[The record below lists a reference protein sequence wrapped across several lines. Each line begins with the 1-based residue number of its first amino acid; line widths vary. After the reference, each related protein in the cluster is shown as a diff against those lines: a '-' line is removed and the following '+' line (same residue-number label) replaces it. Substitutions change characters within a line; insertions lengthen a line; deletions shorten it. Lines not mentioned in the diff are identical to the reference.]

1 MTRKIVNELESY
13 YSNFYAKNSCA
24 NSATIS
30 AFIKDSNQIPKLS
43 ENLRNICE
51 GKLGYGECY
60 NVLKTFQK
68 NKSPWPGNDGLTV
81 EFYIAF
87 WPLIG
92 TLLVDSLNYAFE
104 HGELSN

>member
-43 ENLRNICE
+43 ENLRTSVRE
-51 GKLGYGECY
+51 
-60 NVLKTFQK
+60 
-68 NKSPWPGNDGLTV
+68 S
-81 EFYIAF
+81 
-87 WPLIG
+87 
-92 TLLVDSLNYAFE
+92 
-104 HGELSN
+104 

>member
-1 MTRKIVNELESY
+1 MYELESY
-13 YSNFYAKNSCA
+13 YSNLYAKNSSA

-30 AFIKDSNQIPKLS
+30 AFIKDSNQFPKLP

-60 NVLKTFQK
+60 NVLKTSQK
-68 NKSPWPGNDGLTV
+68 NKSPGNDSLTV

-92 TLLVDSLNYAFE
+92 TLL
-104 HGELSN
+104 LSRQFKL